1 MTRLR
6 TMLYGALALL
16 AGMAVTTPAMSDS
29 SNFAG
34 PYIAIQGS
42 IIGVELDG
50 EFHDPE
56 SVNESSQGKVGMVS
70 PMMGLQAGYNF
81 PIGDAGFVTIGG
93 TWSDGDAAFDAK
105 ELANSK
111 SVTITVADFV
121 EYFIEPSV
129 NLTENS
135 AVYIKG
141 GMITGHMSVTGD
153 DVLNQGIDLEGW
165 VGGIGTKTITDGG
178 IFIKTEAGAIKFD
191 PIRINNINDEASGTT
206 AHAAADPI
214 VAYGS
219 ITIGFVF

>member
-6 TMLYGALALL
+6 SMLYGALALL
-16 AGMAVTTPAMSDS
+16 ASMALTTPAMSDS

-34 PYIAIQGS
+34 PYVAVQGS

-50 EFHDPE
+50 EFGDVTQDH
-56 SVNESSQGKVGMVS
+56 QAKVGMVS

-81 PIGDAGFVTIGG
+81 PIGDAGFLTIGG
-93 TWSDGDAAFDAK
+93 TWSDGDASFDAK

-111 SVTITVADFV
+111 SVTLKVADFV

-129 NLTENS
+129 NITENS
-135 AVYIKG
+135 AIYIKG
-141 GMITGHMSVTGD
+141 GMVTGD
-153 DVLNQGIDLEGW
+153 LNASGDDVTNVSLDLEGW
-165 VGGIGTKTITDGG
+165 AAGIGTKTVTDSG

-191 PIRINNINDEASGTT
+191 PIRINNVTDNAGNQT

>member
-6 TMLYGALALL
+6 TMLYGALALF
-16 AGMAVTTPAMSDS
+16 ASMALTTPAMSDS

-34 PYIAIQGS
+34 PYVAVQGS

-50 EFHDPE
+50 EFGDITQDH
-56 SVNESSQGKVGMVS
+56 QAKVGMVS

-81 PIGDAGFVTIGG
+81 PIGDAGFLTIGG
-93 TWSDGDAAFDAK
+93 TWSDGDASFDAK

-111 SVTITVADFV
+111 SVTIKVAEFV

-135 AVYIKG
+135 AIYIKG
-141 GMITGHMSVTGD
+141 GMITGDMTVTGD
-153 DVLNQGIDLEGW
+153 DVLNQSLDLDGW
-165 VGGIGTKTITDGG
+165 VGGIGTKTVTDGG
-178 IFIKTEAGAIKFD
+178 LFIKTEAGAIKFD

-206 AHAAADPI
+206 AYAAADPV